1 MNKLF
6 VYVKDGPAK
15 GNYGIV
21 EAYDGNNIV
30 MIRLYVNLP
39 NDYAC
44 LMNWEQVKMIHCN
57 IMGYFPVDDDY
68 KKFLNYIN
76 TLPTCEG

>member
-15 GNYGIV
+15 GNYGVV
-21 EAYDGNNIV
+21 ESYDGNNIV
-30 MIRLYVNLP
+30 IVKLYVNIE
-39 NDYAC
+39 NEYAC
-44 LMNWEQVKMIHCN
+44 PVGWEQVKMIHCN
-57 IMGYFPVDDDY
+57 IMGYFPVNDY
-68 KKFLNYIN
+68 QPFLNYIN